1 MKPLTLVITTY
12 NRKIPLLRMLH
23 SIEIQGKLE
32 YFNIIISNNN
42 SNYNVEKWVEENVSR
57 PFFNNIEF
65 YNRPFNIGGDLNIA
79 FTFQLCKTKW
89 MYLLSDD
96 DFLSEGAI
104 DVILKDIDDD
114 SDVAMFKY
122 SIVGNKPNSVFTVN
136 TIDQFLNYYI
146 ENKHSAGEM
155 IFMSNNVFNMDVIRK
170 YLGHAPMAAH
180 TYMSQLVPT
189 FLALKNEKTK
199 VVFKSEQIINYFFSG
214 LSYNT
219 SKAEAGFF
227 NIVTFLDLNSEQA
240 SKVKL
245 IFRKKNQKYIF
256 LNLENEENNYVRRL
270 LYKNIFNN
278 YYSFFSIRDVS
289 FYLLFHLFDFL
300 NFKFKT
306 IQEFYKSLKFKIN

>member
-1 MKPLTLVITTY
+1 
-12 NRKIPLLRMLH
+12 MLQ
-23 SIEIQGKLE
+23 SIEVQGQLE
-32 YFNIIISNNN
+32 HFNIIISNNN
-42 SNYNVEKWVEENVSR
+42 SNYNVEKWIEESVSK

-65 YNRPFNIGGDLNIA
+65 FNRPYNLGGDLNIA
-79 FTFQLCKTKW
+79 LTFQLCKTKW

-104 DVILKDIDDD
+104 EVVLNDICNGC
-114 SDVAMFKY
+114 DVAMFKY
-122 SIVGNKPNSVFTVN
+122 SIVGNKPNSVLTVN

-146 ENKHSAGEM
+146 ENKKSAGEM
-155 IFMSNNVFNMDVIRK
+155 IFMSNNVFNIEIIGK
-170 YLGHAPMAAH
+170 YSGYAPMAAH

-199 VVFKSEQIINYFFSG
+199 VVFKSEQIVNYFFSG
-214 LSYNT
+214 LSYST

-227 NIVTFLDLNSEQA
+227 NIVTFLDFNSEQA
-240 SKVKL
+240 SLVKL

-256 LNLENEENNYVRRL
+256 LNLENEENNYVRRV

-289 FYLLFHLFDFL
+289 FYLLFHLFYFF
-300 NFKFKT
+300 NFKVKT
-306 IQEFYKSLKFKIN
+306 IQEVYKSLKYKIN